1 MKTTN
6 KSIQFESC
14 RTEERRKKQRGKDK
28 SRTGEAEV
36 ERVVVAEELAAGEHK
51 HREHV
56 DEEQHNETLDRAAPA
71 ARRRRAPHRTA
82 TAAANLAAGDRKP

>member
-6 KSIQFESC
+6 KSIQFQ
-14 RTEERRKKQRGKDK
+14 REERNKGGKDK

-56 DEEQHNETLDRAAPA
+56 DEEQHHETLDRAAPA
-71 ARRRRAPHRTA
+71 ARRRRAPHWTA
-82 TAAANLAAGDRKP
+82 TAAAANLAAGDGKP

>member
-6 KSIQFESC
+6 KSIQFQ
-14 RTEERRKKQRGKDK
+14 REERNKGGKDK

-56 DEEQHNETLDRAAPA
+56 DEEQHDETLDRAPPP
-71 ARRRRAPHRTA
+71 ARRPGRRWSRHRTGGD
-82 TAAANLAAGDRKP
+82 AGKFYY